1 MVRYGVLSTASI
13 VPRFVGAAQ
22 EAANAEVV
30 ALASRSLN
38 SARAKADVLGIARAY
53 GSYEELLADPDVDAV
68 YIPLVNSLHHPW
80 ALRALEAGRTESPIT
95 TAERTVAHLE
105 LVEELYRRWGFEA

>member
-30 ALASRSLN
+30 ALASRSLS

-53 GSYEELLADPDVDAV
+53 GS
-68 YIPLVNSLHHPW
+68 
-80 ALRALEAGRTESPIT
+80 
-95 TAERTVAHLE
+95 
-105 LVEELYRRWGFEA
+105 